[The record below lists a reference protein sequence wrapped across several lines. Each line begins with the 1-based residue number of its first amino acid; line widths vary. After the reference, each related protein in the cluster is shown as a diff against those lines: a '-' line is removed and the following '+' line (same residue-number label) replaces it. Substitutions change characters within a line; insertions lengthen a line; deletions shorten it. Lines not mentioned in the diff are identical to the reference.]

1 MAMPTARNTGIG
13 RSTPSASKGFIGFLL
28 GNPLLLLSAGLGI
41 ALILTGL
48 ALKGYKARSE
58 HWHTQ
63 FEQERT
69 QFVSFRLQVETEG
82 KKAKA
87 EAEAKEKR
95 QQEVNRE
102 VAKSY
107 ESRIA
112 DLRRQYVRLRDA
124 TPVRPD
130 GSTVPL
136 SSCGPASPDGTASQ
150 SVSLADYRALE
161 SRAAEDALKVLA
173 WQSWATSQ
181 NLVVE

>member
-1 MAMPTARNTGIG
+1 MPTARNTGIG
-13 RSTPSASKGFIGFLL
+13 RSTPSGCRGFIQFLL

-41 ALILTGL
+41 ALLLTGL
-48 ALKGYKARSE
+48 ALKGYKSRSE

-63 FEQERT
+63 YELVNT
-69 QFVSFRLQVETEG
+69 QFGAFRMQVAAEG
-82 KKAKA
+82 EKAKA

-102 VAKSY
+102 VNKSY

-112 DLRRQYVRLRDA
+112 DLRRQYVRLRDS

-130 GSTVPL
+130 GSAVPL
-136 SSCGPASPDGTASQ
+136 AACGPASPDGAAGQ

-161 SRAAEDALKVLA
+161 SRAAEDALKVVM
-173 WQSWATSQ
+173 WQSWAKSQ
-181 NLVVE
+181 NLAVE

>member
-1 MAMPTARNTGIG
+1 MAMPTARSIG
-13 RSTPSASKGFIGFLL
+13 TARSTPSGSRGFVQFLL

-63 FEQERT
+63 YELVSTQYGAFREQ
-69 QFVSFRLQVETEG
+69 VRLDGE
-82 KKAKA
+82 KAKA
-87 EAEAKEKR
+87 EAVSKEKR

-112 DLRRQYVRLRDA
+112 SLRSQYNRLRD
-124 TPVRPD
+124 TIPVHPD
-130 GSTVPL
+130 GSQL
-136 SSCGPASPDGTASQ
+136 SVTTCGPASPDGTAGQ

-161 SRAAEDALKVLA
+161 SRAAEDAVKVLA
-173 WQSWATSQ
+173 WQNWARSQ
-181 NLVVE
+181 NLPVE